1 MLLIG
6 LLFALI
12 TVGFVVPCLI
22 DVART
27 PHFAIRS
34 LTKRTWLLLIIL
46 LSVVGGVAWLLAG
59 RPTQRWYAPP
69 MHRRLDGS
77 RAFRQQEAFRRHP
90 AGRDPEL
97 DFDTL
102 TGLAAAAGYEPR
114 LIGPDDD
121 PEFLLELARRIRDG
135 RQADNDA

>member
-27 PHFAIRS
+27 PRFAIRS
-34 LTKRTWLLLIIL
+34 LTKRTWLLLIVL
-46 LSVVGGVAWLLAG
+46 LSVVGGLAWLLAG
-59 RPTQRWYAPP
+59 RPARRWYAQLT
-69 MHRRLDGS
+69 HRHLDGS
-77 RAFRQQEAFRRHP
+77 RGFRRQEAFRRHP
-90 AGRDPEL
+90 ASRDPEL

-102 TGLAAAAGYEPR
+102 ACLAAGAPYGLRPV
-114 LIGPDDD
+114 GPDDD
-121 PEFLLELARRIRDG
+121 PEFILELARRISDG
-135 RQADNDA
+135 READNDA

>member
-27 PHFAIRS
+27 PRFAIRS

-46 LSVVGGVAWLLAG
+46 LSVVGGLAWLLAG
-59 RPTQRWYAPP
+59 RPTRRWYAPLT
-69 MHRRLDGS
+69 HRHLAGS
-77 RAFRQQEAFRRHP
+77 RGFRRQEAFRRHP
-90 AGRDPEL
+90 ASRDPEL

-102 TGLAAAAGYEPR
+102 TGLAADAGYGLRP
-114 LIGPDDD
+114 IGPDDD
-121 PEFLLELARRIRDG
+121 PDFIVELARRIRDG
-135 RQADNDA
+135 READNEA